1 MATINSSNINITDL
15 DFDDVSKS
23 LKEYLKG
30 QTTLKDYDF
39 EGSNLSV
46 LVELLAYSAHTSAF
60 NANMVASE
68 MFLDTAQIRKN
79 VVSRAKEL
87 GYTPSSRTAAKASFD
102 LTVTNPTS
110 VNAETPTSLTINRG
124 HEFTTVFD
132 GTSYT
137 FISLDNKTITPTI
150 GTFVFNDL
158 TIHQGKLSTD
168 IYRYDNQVSNQRFPM
183 LNGNIDTSTI
193 SVNITSNNTVS
204 AWTQAGDLTGIRTT
218 STVWYLQ
225 ENDEGLFE
233 LYFGDGIIGAEPKD
247 GDLITISYLVT
258 DNNHANGAN
267 IFSMSTS
274 INGNSAVTFT
284 NTVSA
289 SGGKDIE
296 TPDQIKFSAS
306 KFYTSQNR
314 LVTVQDYK
322 AKLQDL
328 YPGADSIAVWG
339 GEDNTPKAY
348 GKVFVA
354 LKPSQYSNNLTT
366 AEKSTLKRSLSE
378 LCVLTVRPEIVD
390 AEILQIL
397 ISTNFKY
404 DPTKTSQT
412 KTALE
417 TLVRA
422 AILSFDDSELKGFD
436 TLFRHSQLTSKIDNT
451 ETSLLSNITN
461 IKLRK
466 NYTTVVDGTASS
478 ISLDF
483 GNSAYNPHA
492 GHNSMGGGVIS
503 SSGFFISGDINNYFF
518 DDDGQ
523 GNLRRFYLNG
533 STRVYADNTAGT
545 IIYSTGVISINSLT
559 YSSTSNTD
567 ASIDFTLIPSSND
580 VISTKN
586 QLLDI
591 TASEISV
598 TGVADTVASGE
609 TSAGVGYTTSSS
621 YSS

>member
-15 DFDDVSKS
+15 DFEDVESS

-30 QTTLKDYDF
+30 QSTLKDYNF

-46 LVELLAYSAHTSAF
+46 LIDLLAYSAHTSAF

-87 GYTPSSRTAAKASFD
+87 GYTPSSRTAAKAKFD
-102 LTVTNPTS
+102 LTVTSPRVGGVVPS
-110 VNAETPTSLTINRG
+110 SLTINRG

-132 GTSYT
+132 GTSFT
-137 FISLDNKTITPTI
+137 FIALDNKTISPDG
-150 GTFVFNDL
+150 GTFTFKDLEVF
-158 TIHQGKLSTD
+158 QGKLTTD
-168 IYRYDNQVSNQRFPM
+168 IYRFDNQISNQRFAL
-183 LNGNIDTSTI
+183 LNSNIDTSTI
-193 SVNITSNNTVS
+193 KINITSNNTVT
-204 AWTQAGDLTGIRTT
+204 AWTKAGDLTGIT
-218 STVWYLQ
+218 SSSNVFYVQ

-233 LYFGDGIIGAEPKD
+233 VYFGDGVIGAQPKD
-247 GDLITISYLVT
+247 GDQISISYLVT
-258 DNNHANGAN
+258 DDTHANGAST
-267 IFSMSTS
+267 FSMATS
-274 INGNSAVTFT
+274 ISGNSDVVFT
-284 NTVSA
+284 NTLSA

-296 TPDQIKFSAS
+296 TTDQIKFSAS

-322 AKLQDL
+322 AKLQEL

-339 GEDNTPKAY
+339 GEDNDPVQY

-366 AEKSTLKRSLSE
+366 AEKTDLKNSLSK
-378 LCVLTVRPEIVD
+378 LSVLTVRPEIVD

-397 ISTNFKY
+397 ITTNFKY

-412 KTALE
+412 KSALE

-422 AILSFDDSELKGFD
+422 SIISYDNNQLSGFD
-436 TLFRHSQLTSKIDNT
+436 TLFRHSQLTGQIDNT
-451 ETSLLSNITN
+451 ETSILSNITN

-466 NYTTVVDGTASS
+466 NYTAVVDGTKSS
-478 ISLDF
+478 IKLDF
-483 GNSAYNPHA
+483 GNAIYNPHS
-492 GHNSMGGGVIS
+492 GHNADGGGVLES
-503 SSGFFISGDINNYFF
+503 TGFFISGDANNYFY
-518 DDDGQ
+518 DDDGN
-523 GNLRRFYLNG
+523 GNVRRYYLDG

-545 IIYSTGVISINSLT
+545 ITYSTGVVSINTLT

-567 ASIDFTLIPSSND
+567 TSIDFTITPSSND
-580 VISTKN
+580 IISTRN

-591 TASEISV
+591 TADQITV
-598 TGVADTVASGE
+598 TGTADTVASGE

-621 YSS
+621 YS

>member
-15 DFDDVSKS
+15 DFDDVSTS

-30 QTTLKDYDF
+30 QSTLKDYDF
-39 EGSNLSV
+39 EGSNLSI
-46 LVELLAYSAHTSAF
+46 LVDLLAYSAHTSAF

-87 GYTPSSRTAAKASFD
+87 GYTPSSRTAAKATFD
-102 LTVTNPTS
+102 LTVNNPT
-110 VNAETPTSLTINRG
+110 VGGQTPSSLTINRG

-132 GTSYT
+132 GSSFT
-137 FISLDNKTITPTI
+137 FISLENKTITPTT

-158 TIHQGKLSTD
+158 TINQGKLTSD
-168 IYRYDNQVSNQRFPM
+168 IYRYSSQVSNQRFPM
-183 LNGNIDTSTI
+183 LNTNIDTSTI
-193 SVNITSNNTVS
+193 NINVTSNNIVTS
-204 AWTQAGDLTGIRTT
+204 WTKAGDLTGIK
-218 STVWYLQ
+218 SSSKVYYLQ

-233 LYFGDGIIGAEPKD
+233 VYFGDGVIGASPKD
-247 GDLITISYLVT
+247 GDEISISYLVT
-258 DNNHANGAN
+258 DNLHANGAN
-267 IFSMSTS
+267 VFSMATS
-274 INGNSAVTFT
+274 INGNSDVTFT
-284 NTVSA
+284 NTISA
-289 SGGKDIE
+289 SAGKDIE
-296 TPDQIKFSAS
+296 TTDQIKFSAS

-322 AKLQDL
+322 AKLQEL

-339 GEDNTPKAY
+339 GEDNTPPAY
-348 GKVFVA
+348 GKVYVA
-354 LKPSQYSNNLTT
+354 LKPSQFSNNLTT
-366 AEKSTLKRSLSE
+366 AEKNGLKKSLSA
-378 LCVLTVRPEIVD
+378 LSVLTVRPEIID

-397 ISTNFKY
+397 LSTSFKY

-412 KTALE
+412 KSALE

-422 AILSFDDSELKGFD
+422 SILSYDNSELSGFD
-436 TLFRHSQLTSKIDNT
+436 TLFRHSQLTSKIDGT

-461 IKLRK
+461 VKLRK
-466 NYTTVVDGTASS
+466 NKIATIDGRASS
-478 ISLDF
+478 LTLDF
-483 GNSAYNPHA
+483 GNSLYNPHS
-492 GHNSMGGGVIS
+492 GHNSMGGGVITS
-503 SSGFFISGDINNYFF
+503 TGFFISGDVNNYFF
-518 DDDGQ
+518 DDDGT
-523 GNLRRFYLNG
+523 GNIRRYYLDG
-533 STRVYADNTAGT
+533 STRVYSDNTAGT
-545 IIYSTGVISINSLT
+545 IIYSTGVVSINSLT

-567 ASIDFTLIPSSND
+567 SSIDFTTIPSSND

>member
-15 DFDDVSKS
+15 DFEDVSTS

-30 QTTLKDYDF
+30 QDTLKDYNF
-39 EGSNLSV
+39 EGSNLANIID
-46 LVELLAYSAHTSAF
+46 LLAYSAHTSAF

-87 GYTPSSRTAAKASFD
+87 GYTPSSRTAAKAQFD
-102 LTVTNPTS
+102 LTVTNPKIAGS
-110 VNAETPTSLTINRG
+110 TPSSLTINRG

-137 FISLDNKTITPTI
+137 FIALDNKTITPDG
-150 GTFVFNDL
+150 GTFTFNDL
-158 TIHQGKLSTD
+158 EVYQGKLTTD
-168 IYRYDNQVSNQRFPM
+168 VYRYDNQVSNQRFPL
-183 LNGNIDTSTI
+183 LNGNVDTATI
-193 SVNITSNNTVS
+193 KINITSNNTVA
-204 AWTQAGDLTGIRTT
+204 AWTKAGDLTGIKST
-218 STVWYLQ
+218 STVFYVQ

-233 LYFGDGIIGAEPKD
+233 VYFGDGVIGAAPKD
-247 GDLITISYLVT
+247 GDEISISYLVT
-258 DNNHANGAN
+258 DNNHANGASV
-267 IFSMSTS
+267 FTMSTAIS
-274 INGNSAVTFT
+274 GNSDVVMT

-289 SGGKDIE
+289 SAGKDIE
-296 TPDQIKFSAS
+296 TTDQIKFSAS

-322 AKLQDL
+322 AKLQEL
-328 YPGADSIAVWG
+328 YPGADSLAVWG
-339 GEDNTPKAY
+339 GEDADPIQY

-366 AEKSTLKRSLSE
+366 AEKTSLKNELSK
-378 LCVLTVRPEIVD
+378 LSILTVRPEIVD

-397 ISTNFKY
+397 VTSDFKY

-412 KTALE
+412 KSALE

-422 AILSFDDSELKGFD
+422 SIISYDNNQLSGFD
-436 TLFRHSQLTSKIDNT
+436 TLFRHSKLATQIDNV
-451 ETSLLSNITN
+451 EASVLSNITK

-466 NYTTVVDGTASS
+466 NHTAIVDGTKST
-478 ISLDF
+478 IKLDF
-483 GNSAYNPHA
+483 GNALYNPHA
-492 GHNSMGGGVIS
+492 GHNKVGGGILTS
-503 SSGFFISGDINNYFF
+503 TGFFISGDANNYFF
-518 DDDGQ
+518 DDDGE
-523 GNLRRFYLNG
+523 GNIRRFYLDG
-533 STRVYADNTAGT
+533 STRVYSDNTAGT
-545 IIYSTGVISINSLT
+545 ITYSTGVVSINTLT

-567 ASIDFTLIPSSND
+567 ESIDFTVIPSSND
-580 VISTKN
+580 IVSTRN

-621 YSS
+621 YS

>member
-15 DFDDVSKS
+15 DFDDVSTS

-30 QTTLKDYDF
+30 QSTLKDYDF
-39 EGSNLSV
+39 EGSNLSI
-46 LVELLAYSAHTSAF
+46 LVDLLAYSAHTSAF

-87 GYTPSSRTAAKASFD
+87 GYTPSSRTAAKATFD
-102 LTVTNPTS
+102 LTVNNPT
-110 VNAETPTSLTINRG
+110 VGGQTPSSLTINRG

-132 GTSYT
+132 GSSFT
-137 FISLDNKTITPTI
+137 FISLENKTITPTT

-158 TIHQGKLSTD
+158 TIHQGKLTSD
-168 IYRYDNQVSNQRFPM
+168 IYRYSSQVSNQRFPM
-183 LNGNIDTSTI
+183 LNTNIDTSTI
-193 SVNITSNNTVS
+193 NINVTSNNIVTS
-204 AWTQAGDLTGIRTT
+204 WSKAGDLTGIK
-218 STVWYLQ
+218 SSSKVYYLQ

-233 LYFGDGIIGAEPKD
+233 VYFGDGVIGASPKD
-247 GDLITISYLVT
+247 GDEISISYLVT
-258 DNNHANGAN
+258 DNLHANGAN
-267 IFSMSTS
+267 VFSMATS
-274 INGNSAVTFT
+274 INGNSDVTFT
-284 NTVSA
+284 NTISA
-289 SGGKDIE
+289 SAGKDIE
-296 TPDQIKFSAS
+296 TTDQIKFSAS

-322 AKLQDL
+322 AKLQEL

-339 GEDNTPKAY
+339 GEDNTPPAY
-348 GKVFVA
+348 GKVYVA
-354 LKPSQYSNNLTT
+354 LKPSQFSNNLTT
-366 AEKSTLKRSLSE
+366 AEKNGLKKSLSA
-378 LCVLTVRPEIVD
+378 LSVLTVRPEIID

-397 ISTNFKY
+397 LSTSFKY

-412 KTALE
+412 KSALE

-422 AILSFDDSELKGFD
+422 SILSYDNSELSGFD
-436 TLFRHSQLTSKIDNT
+436 TLFRHSQLTSKIDGT

-461 IKLRK
+461 VKLRK
-466 NYTTVVDGTASS
+466 NKIATIDGRASS
-478 ISLDF
+478 LTLDF
-483 GNSAYNPHA
+483 GNSLYNPHS
-492 GHNSMGGGVIS
+492 GHNNLGGGVITS
-503 SSGFFISGDINNYFF
+503 TGFFISGDVNNYFF
-518 DDDGQ
+518 DDDGT
-523 GNLRRFYLNG
+523 GNIRRYYLDG
-533 STRVYADNTAGT
+533 STRVYSDNAAGT

-567 ASIDFTLIPSSND
+567 SSIDFTTIPSSND

>member
-15 DFDDVSKS
+15 DFDDVSTS

-30 QTTLKDYDF
+30 QSTLKDYDF
-39 EGSNLSV
+39 EGSNLSI
-46 LVELLAYSAHTSAF
+46 LVDLLAYSAHTSAF

-87 GYTPSSRTAAKASFD
+87 GYTPSSRTAAKATFD
-102 LTVTNPTS
+102 LTVNNPT
-110 VNAETPTSLTINRG
+110 VGGQTPSSLTINRG

-132 GTSYT
+132 GSSFT
-137 FISLDNKTITPTI
+137 FISLENKTITPTT

-158 TIHQGKLSTD
+158 TINQGKLTSD
-168 IYRYDNQVSNQRFPM
+168 IYRYSSQVSNQRFPM
-183 LNGNIDTSTI
+183 LNTNIDTSTI
-193 SVNITSNNTVS
+193 NINVTSNNIVTS
-204 AWTQAGDLTGIRTT
+204 WTKAGDLTGIK
-218 STVWYLQ
+218 SSSKVYYLQ

-233 LYFGDGIIGAEPKD
+233 VYFGDGVIGASPKD
-247 GDLITISYLVT
+247 GDEISISYLVT
-258 DNNHANGAN
+258 DNLHANGAN
-267 IFSMSTS
+267 VFSMATS
-274 INGNSAVTFT
+274 INGNSDVTFT
-284 NTVSA
+284 NTISA
-289 SGGKDIE
+289 SAGKDIE
-296 TPDQIKFSAS
+296 TTDQIKFSAS

-322 AKLQDL
+322 AKLQEL

-339 GEDNTPKAY
+339 GEDNTPPAY
-348 GKVFVA
+348 GKVYVA
-354 LKPSQYSNNLTT
+354 LKPSQFSNNLTT
-366 AEKSTLKRSLSE
+366 AEKNGLKKSLSA
-378 LCVLTVRPEIVD
+378 LSVLTVRPEIID

-397 ISTNFKY
+397 LSTSFKY

-412 KTALE
+412 KSALE

-422 AILSFDDSELKGFD
+422 SILSYDNSELSGFD
-436 TLFRHSQLTSKIDNT
+436 TLFRHSQLTSKIDGT

-461 IKLRK
+461 VKLRK
-466 NYTTVVDGTASS
+466 NKIATIDGRASS
-478 ISLDF
+478 LTLDF
-483 GNSAYNPHA
+483 GNSLYNPHS
-492 GHNSMGGGVIS
+492 GHNSMGGGVITS
-503 SSGFFISGDINNYFF
+503 TGFFISGDVNNYFF
-518 DDDGQ
+518 DDDGT
-523 GNLRRFYLNG
+523 GNIRRYYLDG
-533 STRVYADNTAGT
+533 STRVYSDNAAGT
-545 IIYSTGVISINSLT
+545 IIYSTGVVSINSLT

-567 ASIDFTLIPSSND
+567 SSIDFTTIPSSND

>member
-15 DFDDVSKS
+15 DFDDVSSS

-30 QTTLKDYDF
+30 QTELKDYNF
-39 EGSNLSV
+39 EGSNLAT
-46 LVELLAYSAHTSAF
+46 LIDLLAYSAHTSAF

-102 LTVTNPTS
+102 LTVKSPTIGGQ
-110 VNAETPTSLTINRG
+110 TPSSLTINRG

-137 FISLDNKTITPTI
+137 FISLDNKTITPV
-150 GTFVFNDL
+150 GATFTFNNLDVYQGSL
-158 TIHQGKLSTD
+158 TSD
-168 IYRYDNQVSNQRFPM
+168 IYRYDNQVSNQRFSL
-183 LNGNIDTSTI
+183 LNSNIDTTTI
-193 SVNITSNNTVS
+193 NISITSNNTVS
-204 AWTQAGDLTGIRTT
+204 TWAKAGDLTGIN
-218 STVWYLQ
+218 SNSQVYYLQ

-233 LYFGDGIIGAEPKD
+233 VYFGDGIIGASPKD
-247 GDLITISYLVT
+247 GDQISISYLVT
-258 DNNHANGAN
+258 DNNHANGASV
-267 IFSMSTS
+267 FGMATS
-274 INGNSAVTFT
+274 IGGNSDVSFT

-296 TPDQIKFSAS
+296 TTDQIKFSAS

-322 AKLQDL
+322 AKLQEL

-339 GEDNTPKAY
+339 GEDNDPVQY

-354 LKPSQYSNNLTT
+354 LKPSQYSNNLTS
-366 AEKSTLKRSLSE
+366 AEKSILKTDLSK
-378 LCVLTVRPEIVD
+378 LSILTVRPEIVD

-397 ISTNFKY
+397 VDCNFKY

-412 KTALE
+412 LSALE
-417 TLVRA
+417 TLVMA
-422 AILSFDDSELKGFD
+422 SIISYDDNQLSGFD
-436 TLFRHSQLTSKIDNT
+436 TLFRHSQLTAQIDNT
-451 ETSLLSNITN
+451 EISLLSNITN
-461 IKLRK
+461 VKLRK
-466 NYTTVVDGTASS
+466 NYVAITDGTKSS
-478 ISLDF
+478 IKLDF
-483 GNSAYNPHA
+483 GNALYNPHA
-492 GHNSMGGGVIS
+492 GHNMSGGGVFTS
-503 SSGFFISGDINNYFF
+503 TGFFISGDANNYFY
-518 DDDGQ
+518 DDDGN
-523 GNLRRFYLNG
+523 GNIRKYYLDG

-545 IIYSTGVISINSLT
+545 IIYSTGVVSINSET

-567 ASIDFTLIPSSND
+567 SSIDFTIIPSSND
-580 VISTKN
+580 VVSTRN

-598 TGVADTVASGE
+598 TGVSDTVASGE

>member
-15 DFDDVSKS
+15 DFDDVSTS

-30 QTTLKDYDF
+30 QSTLKDYDF
-39 EGSNLSV
+39 EGSNLSI
-46 LVELLAYSAHTSAF
+46 LVDLLAYSAHTSAF

-87 GYTPSSRTAAKASFD
+87 GYTPSSRTAAKATFD
-102 LTVTNPTS
+102 LTVNNPT
-110 VNAETPTSLTINRG
+110 VGGQTPSSLTINRG

-132 GTSYT
+132 GSSFT
-137 FISLDNKTITPTI
+137 FISLENKTITPTT

-158 TIHQGKLSTD
+158 TINQGKLTSD
-168 IYRYDNQVSNQRFPM
+168 IYRYSSQVSNQRFPM
-183 LNGNIDTSTI
+183 LNTNIDTSTI
-193 SVNITSNNTVS
+193 NINVTSNNIVTS
-204 AWTQAGDLTGIRTT
+204 WTKAGDLTGIK
-218 STVWYLQ
+218 SSSKVYYLQ

-233 LYFGDGIIGAEPKD
+233 VYFGDGVIGASPKD
-247 GDLITISYLVT
+247 GDEISISYLVT
-258 DNNHANGAN
+258 DNLHANGAN
-267 IFSMSTS
+267 VFSMATS
-274 INGNSAVTFT
+274 INGNSDVTFT
-284 NTVSA
+284 NTISA
-289 SGGKDIE
+289 SAGKDIE
-296 TPDQIKFSAS
+296 TTDQIKFSAS

-322 AKLQDL
+322 AKLQEL

-339 GEDNTPKAY
+339 GEDNTPPTY
-348 GKVFVA
+348 GKVYVA
-354 LKPSQYSNNLTT
+354 LKPSQFSNNLTT
-366 AEKSTLKRSLSE
+366 AEKNGLKKSLSA
-378 LCVLTVRPEIVD
+378 LSVLTVRPEIID

-397 ISTNFKY
+397 LSTSFKY

-412 KTALE
+412 KSALE

-422 AILSFDDSELKGFD
+422 SILSYDNSELSGFD
-436 TLFRHSQLTSKIDNT
+436 TLFRHSQLTSKIDGT

-461 IKLRK
+461 VKLRK
-466 NYTTVVDGTASS
+466 NKIATIDGRASS
-478 ISLDF
+478 LTLDF
-483 GNSAYNPHA
+483 GNSLYNPHS
-492 GHNSMGGGVIS
+492 GHNSMGGGVITS
-503 SSGFFISGDINNYFF
+503 TGFFISGDVNNYFF
-518 DDDGQ
+518 DDDGT
-523 GNLRRFYLNG
+523 GNIRRYYLDG
-533 STRVYADNTAGT
+533 STRVYSDNAAGT
-545 IIYSTGVISINSLT
+545 IIYSTGVVSINSLT
-559 YSSTSNTD
+559 YSSTSNTNS
-567 ASIDFTLIPSSND
+567 SIDFTTIPSSND

>member
-23 LKEYLKG
+23 LKEYLRG
-30 QTTLKDYDF
+30 QDTLKDYDF
-39 EGSNLSV
+39 EGSNLAI
-46 LVELLAYSAHTSAF
+46 LVDLLAYSAHTSAF

-87 GYTPSSRTAAKASFD
+87 GYTPSSRTASKATFD
-102 LTVTNPTS
+102 LTVTNPK
-110 VNAETPTSLTINRG
+110 VGGQTPSSLTINRG
-124 HEFTTVFD
+124 HEFTTVYD
-132 GTSYT
+132 GTSFT
-137 FISLDNKTITPTI
+137 FISLDNKTITPTT
-150 GTFVFNDL
+150 GTFRFDALDVY
-158 TIHQGKLSTD
+158 QGKLSSD
-168 IYRYDNQVSNQRFPM
+168 IYRYDSQVSNQRFPM
-183 LNGNIDTSTI
+183 LNPNIDTATI
-193 SVNITSNNTVS
+193 TVNVNSNNTVT
-204 AWTQAGDLTGIRTT
+204 AWSKAGDLTGITSS
-218 STVWYLQ
+218 STVFYIQ

-233 LYFGDGIIGAEPKD
+233 LYFGDGVIGASPKD
-247 GDLITISYLVT
+247 GDQITISYLVT
-258 DNNHANGAN
+258 DSNHANGAA

-322 AKLQDL
+322 AKLQEL

-339 GEDNTPKAY
+339 GEDNTPAKY

-366 AEKSTLKRSLSE
+366 AEKSTLRKSLSD
-378 LCVLTVRPEIVD
+378 LSVLTVRPEIVD

-397 ISTNFKY
+397 LTTNFKY
-404 DPTKTSQT
+404 DPTKTSLT
-412 KTALE
+412 KSALE

-422 AILSFDDSELKGFD
+422 AILSYDDSELSGFD
-436 TLFRHSQLTSKIDNT
+436 TLFRHSRLTSKVDGT
-451 ETSLLSNITN
+451 ESSILSNITN
-461 IKLRK
+461 VKLRK
-466 NYTTVVDGTASS
+466 KYTAVIDGTASS

-483 GNSAYNPHA
+483 GNALYNPHA
-492 GHNSMGGGVIS
+492 GHNMDSGGVFTTT
-503 SSGFFISGDINNYFF
+503 GFFISGDINNYFF
-518 DDDGQ
+518 DDDGK
-523 GNLRRFYLNG
+523 GNIRRYYLNG
-533 STRVYADNTAGT
+533 STRVYVDNTAGT
-545 IIYSTGVISINSLT
+545 IIYSTGVVSINSLT

-567 ASIDFTLIPSSND
+567 SSIDFTTIPSSND

-621 YSS
+621 YS